1 MTYYVFFRE
10 ETELFLELCDSNN
23 HATIVSDC
31 MNNYAKMDD
40 YVKQVLEGHDPLPDG
55 EYNVIICREEDAK
68 QQKDR
73 PIDCR
78 RGICRRIRI
87 MDGRMIS

>member
-1 MTYYVFFRE
+1 MLKGTTIYDVLCFFRE

-40 YVKQVLEGHDPLPDG
+40 YVKQALEGHDPLPDG

-68 QQKDR
+68 QENDR
-73 PIDCR
+73 PMADWVSV
-78 RGICRRIRI
+78 GV
-87 MDGRMIS
+87 SA